1 MQIDIGLFPGGKK
14 VNAHSCFYVAE
25 CPDGKSMDNPF
36 KLNFI

>member
-25 CPDGKSMDNPF
+25 CPDGQING
-36 KLNFI
+36 